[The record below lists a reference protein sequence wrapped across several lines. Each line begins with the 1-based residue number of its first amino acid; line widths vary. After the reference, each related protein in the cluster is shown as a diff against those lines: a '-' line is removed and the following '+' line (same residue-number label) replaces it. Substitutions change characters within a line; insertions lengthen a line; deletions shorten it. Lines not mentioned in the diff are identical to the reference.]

1 MRLGLH
7 FVNYSPP
14 AGEQIGPTLAR
25 AAVLADEAGAGM
37 FTLADHF
44 LGVGDAHNPFLECYT
59 SLGFLAGQT
68 NSITLSALVT
78 GVTYRRAGELAKT
91 VSTLDVLSQGRAML
105 GMGVAWYERGHTA
118 MGLPFPPVR
127 ERFEVLEE
135 TLQVCLQMWS
145 PDDGPYQGK
154 HCQLGETIC
163 EPQPPRRTPILIAGG
178 GEKNTLRLVA
188 RYADVWSAAV
198 ESVEELKRKREVLKR
213 HCDNVGRDPD
223 EIEVTK
229 GFFFEDPFEDLDGF
243 LKEVESYAAQGVS
256 LIHVG
261 VMPGNTDPIGF
272 IRRTCDD
279 LLPKLAEIG

>member
-14 AGEQIGPTLAR
+14 QGEHIGPTLAR
-25 AAVLADEAGAGM
+25 SAVAADEAGIGM

-44 LGVGDAHNPFLECYT
+44 VGVGDAHNPFLECYT
-59 SLGFLAGQT
+59 SLGFLAGHT
-68 NSITLSALVT
+68 KSITLSALVT

-105 GMGVAWYERGHTA
+105 GIGVAWYERGHTA

-127 ERFEVLEE
+127 ERFQIFEE
-135 TLQVCLQMWS
+135 TLQVCQQMWS
-145 PDDGPYQGK
+145 PDDGPYEGK

-163 EPQPPRRTPILIAGG
+163 EPRLSRRTPILIAGG

-198 ESVEELKRKREVLKR
+198 QSVEELKRKREVLKR

-229 GFFFEDPFEDLDGF
+229 GFFFEDPFEDFDGF
-243 LKEVESYAAQGVS
+243 LREVESYAAQGVS

-261 VMPGNTDPIGF
+261 VMPGNPDPVGF
-272 IRRTCDD
+272 TRRTCDD
-279 LLPKLAEIG
+279 LLPKLAAIG

>member
-1 MRLGLH
+1 MRLGIH

-25 AAVLADEAGAGM
+25 AAVLADEAGLGM

-68 NSITLSALVT
+68 STITLSALVT
-78 GVTYRRAGELAKT
+78 GVTYRHAGKLAKT

-105 GMGVAWYERGHTA
+105 GIGVAWYERGHTA

-135 TLQVCLQMWS
+135 TLQVCRQMWS
-145 PDDGPYQGK
+145 PDDGPYEGK
-154 HCQLGETIC
+154 HYQLGETIC
-163 EPQPPRRTPILIAGG
+163 EPRLSRRTPILIAGG

-198 ESVEELKRKREVLKR
+198 QSVEELKHKMEVLKQ
-213 HCDNVGRDPD
+213 HCDTVGRVPN

-229 GFFFEDPFEDLDGF
+229 GFFFQDPFEDLDGF
-243 LKEVESYAAQGVS
+243 LKEVESYAAQGIS
-256 LIHVG
+256 LVHVG
-261 VMPGNTDPIGF
+261 VMPGNPDPIGF

-279 LLPKLAEIG
+279 LLPKLAAIG

>member
-1 MRLGLH
+1 MRLGVH

-14 AGEQIGPTLAR
+14 AGEQIGPTLAQ
-25 AAVLADEAGAGM
+25 AAVLADEAGVDM

-68 NSITLSALVT
+68 NTITLSALVT
-78 GVTYRRAGELAKT
+78 GVTYRRAGELAKI

-105 GMGVAWYERGHTA
+105 GIGVAWYERGHTA
-118 MGLPFPPVR
+118 VGLPFPPVR

-145 PDDGPYQGK
+145 PDDGPYEGK
-154 HCQLGETIC
+154 HYQLGETIC
-163 EPQPPRRTPILIAGG
+163 EPQLPRRTPILIAGG

-188 RYADVWSAAV
+188 RYADVWSAAAQ
-198 ESVEELKRKREVLKR
+198 SVEELKHKMEVLKR
-213 HCDNVGRDPD
+213 HCDNVGRNPN

-229 GFFFEDPFEDLDGF
+229 GFFFEDPFEDVDRF
-243 LKEVESYAAQGVS
+243 LKEVESYAAQGIS
-256 LIHVG
+256 LVHVG
-261 VMPGNTDPIGF
+261 VMPGNPDPIGF
-272 IRRTCDD
+272 IRRMCDD
-279 LLPKLAEIG
+279 LLPKLATVG